1 MLIYLNGVCASD
13 NMTSD
18 IENIASDD
26 ASGIEIRDSEYYDEV
41 NDQYVYG
48 ETEITKNYTIA
59 DFDCC
64 SFIIQEDGICI
75 QTGFA
80 PQRLW
85 RICSF

>member
-59 DFDCC
+59 DFD
-64 SFIIQEDGICI
+64 SYFQ
-75 QTGFA
+75 
-80 PQRLW
+80 
-85 RICSF
+85 

>member
-48 ETEITKNYTIA
+48 ETEITKN
-59 DFDCC
+59 F
-64 SFIIQEDGICI
+64 
-75 QTGFA
+75 
-80 PQRLW
+80 
-85 RICSF
+85 

>member
-1 MLIYLNGVCASD
+1 MISKKYIFIIFLFIMLIYLNGVCASD

-48 ETEITKNYTIA
+48 ETEITKN
-59 DFDCC
+59 
-64 SFIIQEDGICI
+64 
-75 QTGFA
+75 
-80 PQRLW
+80 
-85 RICSF
+85 